1 MKMQSVVPFSL
12 RIKKSSSFLIL
23 IICIL
28 ANIKTIAQVNVND
41 SLALVSIYNTTNG
54 PNWYH
59 HDNWL
64 TGPVSSWY
72 GINTFNT
79 RRVILIDLSNNNL
92 SGYLSMDFSGLDSL
106 TNLFLINNNL
116 TGSIPNNISTFLR
129 LNGLALSRNHLTSP
143 ITLSLGSLPNL
154 YYIVISDNDFTGTF
168 PDTLLKNSGLGY
180 LYNIDSNN
188 FDNLPFINS
197 YNGVILCRNNNLTF
211 EDILPYSQ
219 GSSIS
224 SFFYYPQDS
233 IGNLLDTT
241 SVVGDNLTLDSW
253 CSGIGNSYRWKK
265 GSLYITPADTI
276 STLTFNNIQLNQAG
290 YYTCEVKNSGAPL
303 LTLYRKRIHLYVNLQ
318 DAIESIPDPSE
329 PLISFNPENNFL
341 RLGFRFTKGTSIKSN
356 LYDMMGRKVMTL
368 YDGRTSY
375 QDLHY
380 YLSWL
385 KPGIYIVTLQFDGK
399 QKCFKILIN

>member
-1 MKMQSVVPFSL
+1 MESLIVNQSKILLTCRVC
-12 RIKKSSSFLIL
+12 LIF
-23 IICIL
+23 IL
-28 ANIKTIAQVNVND
+28 VNTFFVNRSQSQINVND
-41 SLALVSIYNTTNG
+41 SIALVSIYNTTNG

-233 IGNLLDTT
+233 IGFQIDTIVT
-241 SVVGDNLTLDSW
+241 VGDTLNLYSECD
-253 CSGIGNSYRWKK
+253 GIGNLYRWKK
-265 GSLYITPADTI
+265 GSTYITSSDTVSSLI
-276 STLTFNNIQLNQAG
+276 LNNILLNQSG
-290 YYTCEVKNSGAPL
+290 YYTCEVKNPGAPL
-303 LTLYRKRIHLYVNLQ
+303 LTLHRRTIHVQVNMP
-318 DAIESIPDPSE
+318 DAIEI
-329 PLISFNPENNFL
+329 ISKEQLPIFAFNTESCFL
-341 RLGFRFTKGTSIKSN
+341 ELQFHFFKSTCVKSF
-356 LYDMMGRKVMTL
+356 LYDMMGKRIMTL
-368 YDGRTSY
+368 FNDNTDY
-375 QDLHY
+375 QNLHY
-380 YLSWL
+380 NLKWL
-385 KPGIYIVTLQFDGK
+385 KPGIYIVSIQYPGF
-399 QKCFKILIN
+399 QRCYRILIR